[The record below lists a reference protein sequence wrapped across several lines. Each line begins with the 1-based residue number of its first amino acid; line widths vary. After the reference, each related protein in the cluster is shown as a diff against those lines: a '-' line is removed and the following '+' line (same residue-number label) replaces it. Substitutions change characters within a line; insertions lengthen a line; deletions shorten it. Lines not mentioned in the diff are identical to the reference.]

1 VRPKPHHAYSP
12 KKWLDMEPLYLDLK
26 DDLKKMISKW
36 VEIGSFIFKISQF
49 INPKQN
55 YITLQQTLN
64 IYKSKDLLA
73 DLKLNTQ
80 NRSLSAI

>member
-1 VRPKPHHAYSP
+1 
-12 KKWLDMEPLYLDLK
+12 M
-26 DDLKKMISKW
+26 

-80 NRSLSAI
+80 NRSLSAIYFTLNLLPNMLI